1 MAVLKKLEVMKTS
14 SSINR
19 MSNFIKQF
27 KYFFRNFFK
36 LPFYIFAIP
45 MILLIRLI
53 RPWILIRLGSIA
65 SQRIGHFAGDVE
77 VYLCEKDAG
86 INVPNQLYFDIFFW
100 PTPECNKQ
108 LAIMWQR
115 VLNVWPAFIMGR
127 VYRINQL
134 IPGGIVH
141 SIPFINSDRDVNNL
155 FDQSAPHIQ
164 FTAEEEIYGKNYLH
178 VLGVSDQTKFICLIV
193 RDDAYLKSALSHR
206 DWSYHNYR
214 DADIQNYMLAA
225 EMLAE
230 RGYFVIR
237 MGKKM
242 NNPINI
248 KHPRIIDY
256 AFSNIKNDFMD
267 IYLMAHCNFC
277 ITSGTG
283 LDAVADIFRRPIC
296 QTNILP
302 IAYHSTFSNRYIN
315 ITRHHIDSSSNR
327 ELSLSEIFSYN
338 SGDSALDKSNTLNYI
353 ENTPEEISDV
363 CIEMVER
370 LNGKWKILPDE
381 DLIQSKFRKVFL
393 QNISIFIKNKSLH
406 GEIRSR
412 FGTKFLQNNLW
423 WVQ

>member
-1 MAVLKKLEVMKTS
+1 
-14 SSINR
+14 
-19 MSNFIKQF
+19 
-27 KYFFRNFFK
+27 
-36 LPFYIFAIP
+36 
-45 MILLIRLI
+45 
-53 RPWILIRLGSIA
+53 
-65 SQRIGHFAGDVE
+65 
-77 VYLCEKDAG
+77 
-86 INVPNQLYFDIFFW
+86 
-100 PTPECNKQ
+100 
-108 LAIMWQR
+108 
-115 VLNVWPAFIMGR
+115 
-127 VYRINQL
+127 
-134 IPGGIVH
+134 
-141 SIPFINSDRDVNNL
+141 
-155 FDQSAPHIQ
+155 
-164 FTAEEEIYGKNYLH
+164 
-178 VLGVSDQTKFICLIV
+178 
-193 RDDAYLKSALSHR
+193 
-206 DWSYHNYR
+206 
-214 DADIQNYMLAA
+214 
-225 EMLAE
+225 
-230 RGYFVIR
+230 
-237 MGKKM
+237 
-242 NNPINI
+242 
-248 KHPRIIDY
+248 
-256 AFSNIKNDFMD
+256 MD